1 MEKEQV
7 EELYKSLQKL
17 GVIKS
22 PDSIGRLW
30 RVLDSLFYKK
40 TVFYDMETVLR
51 NDNVGAIFD
60 FIETDAFTA
69 IKAINDSVDID
80 ASYIDETAVSV
91 LESEGRS
98 GLSFYTSILQFNIL
112 CKIVRTGGCCG
123 AITMI
128 HHVDD
133 CLVSA
138 PAQCGVDVTAT
149 AAVVIHIM

>member
-1 MEKEQV
+1 
-7 EELYKSLQKL
+7 
-17 GVIKS
+17 
-22 PDSIGRLW
+22 
-30 RVLDSLFYKK
+30 
-40 TVFYDMETVLR
+40 METVLR

-112 CKIVRTGGCCG
+112 WTYVSTKIVL
-123 AITMI
+123 MI
-128 HHVDD
+128 V
-133 CLVSA
+133 
-138 PAQCGVDVTAT
+138 
-149 AAVVIHIM
+149 